1 MARYDFT
8 VDTSP
13 MAGTVDTIR
22 GHVNGVTVAVATME
36 AAVIAAER
44 GASETICENVDKG
57 FYVLMKSQLSQKA
70 VAAYTEM
77 TSKEVILFQLAK
89 ALDNVRGQMQGDYN
103 MICRRYHKLFQ
114 SLNKTLETRVRELD
128 RPAMKIAEIKK
139 SLVFD
144 RLKNDSSL
152 LFSAAEETLSVSQT
166 AISGKLKQKTSDV
179 IKTLYESTVESRS
192 YNDKLKNILLDEAAG
207 KKAGTEEPG
216 TAAGTDR
223 RFSSPDNDDCYFL
236 PVIFS
241 SAESFLNS
249 SDVIENIYTAQTDKW
264 QNSGSIITELSGM
277 QDKLNWT
284 ALDAGEREIIKRE
297 FIRLCEQDD
306 SDERTDREI
315 MRLFEANSWEVLK
328 NEL

>member
-1 MARYDFT
+1 
-8 VDTSP
+8 
-13 MAGTVDTIR
+13 
-22 GHVNGVTVAVATME
+22 
-36 AAVIAAER
+36 
-44 GASETICENVDKG
+44 
-57 FYVLMKSQLSQKA
+57 MKSQLSQKA

-77 TSKEVILFQLAK
+77 TSKEAILFQLAR

-103 MICRRYHKLFQ
+103 MVCRRYHKLFQ
-114 SLNKTLETRVRELD
+114 SLNKALETRIRELD

-152 LFSAAEETLSVSQT
+152 LFSATEETLSVSQT
-166 AISGKLKQKTSDV
+166 AIGGKLKQKTRDT

-192 YNDKLKNILLDEAAG
+192 YNDKLKGMLFKEPAREEAGAE
-207 KKAGTEEPG
+207 KPE
-216 TAAGTDR
+216 TAAGASGR
-223 RFSSPDNDDCYFL
+223 LSSPDNGDFYFL

-241 SAESFLNS
+241 SAESFLNGN
-249 SDVIENIYTAQTDKW
+249 DVIENIYTVQTDKW
-264 QNSGSIITELSGM
+264 QDSGSIVTELSSM
-277 QDKLNWT
+277 QNKLNWT
-284 ALDAGEREIIKRE
+284 ALDADEKEIIKKE

-306 SDERTDREI
+306 SDERTGREI